1 MLEPAFWAACLA
13 PLARLAWD
21 AYRTG
26 LGANPIQELTLRT
39 GRWALILLL
48 ATLAVTPVRRLTGW
62 NRVIGLRR
70 PLGLFAFFYA
80 SLHFMVYLAVDMF
93 FAWGD
98 VLADIAQRPFIT
110 AGFAAFALMIP
121 LAATSTRAAIRRL
134 GTRWRTLHRLVYLVA
149 VLAFLHFLWLVKAPA
164 IGRPIRYGAVLLV
177 LLGVRV
183 WTALRARRRGRG
195 HHGTPRGHPGQTG
208 STPAASR

>member
-13 PLARLAWD
+13 PLARLARD